1 MRYRCER
8 VIQLDVGGQ
17 RGLWWCCDLLTCRLA
32 GMNIR
37 STQWS
42 GRGTELMSPSLDS
55 FRHETPKVSVRARL
69 PVQTPS
75 GSSTELG
82 LMPEVASEVVSAQ

>member
-32 GMNIR
+32 RDEHPVDAVEWARNGAHVAEFGFLPSRDAESECASAIACPNAFR
-37 STQWS
+37 VVDRV
-42 GRGTELMSPSLDS
+42 GVDARGG
-55 FRHETPKVSVRARL
+55 K
-69 PVQTPS
+69 
-75 GSSTELG
+75 
-82 LMPEVASEVVSAQ
+82 